1 MTALIKLK
9 DISKTFLTEEIETR
23 AINSVNLTINKGE
36 YISLSGQSGCGKS
49 TLLSLLGLLDATTHG
64 SYHLEGVDV
73 SSLSRDQR
81 AKIRSKQIGFVFQS
95 FNLISDLTVYENV
108 MLPLTYQ
115 SGLAKAVM
123 ETKVQQVLEKVE
135 MSHRKDHFPSQLSGG
150 QQQRVAV
157 ARALVNDPAIILAD
171 EPTGNLDSKNAE
183 AVLSL
188 LDKLHQEGATICMV
202 THDPASAKRADR
214 CLEMFDG
221 RLIADTF
228 NAKSNEK
235 KKVENSAAILKSE
248 LALN

>member
-1 MTALIKLK
+1 MKMTALIKLTG
-9 DISKTFLTEEIETR
+9 ISKTFLTQEIETR
-23 AINSVNLTINKGE
+23 AIDSVNLEIKKGE

-49 TLLSLLGLLDATTHG
+49 TLLSLLGLSDSSTHG
-64 SYHLEGVDV
+64 QYRLDGIDV

-81 AKIRSKQIGFVFQS
+81 AKIRSEQIGFVFQS
-95 FNLISDLTVYENV
+95 FNLISDLTVFENV

-115 SGLAKAVM
+115 KGLTKSMV

-183 AVLSL
+183 AVLTL
-188 LDKLHQEGATICMV
+188 LDKLHQEGSTICMV
-202 THDPASAKRADR
+202 THDPASAKRAER

-221 RLIADTF
+221 RLIADNPNIKN
-228 NAKSNEK
+228 NATVMSTP
-235 KKVENSAAILKSE
+235 E
-248 LALN
+248 LAVG